1 MKANATFLIP
11 KGVNLTE
18 KENGNVCIVV
28 EGKVVDG
35 EMQSVRM
42 MSIDDY
48 MNSGDETEK
57 NSEKKPMP
65 KGKKKRPARI
75 AAILG
80 DDEGM
85 GY

>member
-1 MKANATFLIP
+1 MKAMATIALP
-11 KGVNLTE
+11 EGLTPTQ
-18 KENGNVCIVV
+18 KEDGKVCVVV
-28 EGKVVDG
+28 EGTMVDG
-35 EMQSVRM
+35 NLEVSEIMAVE
-42 MSIDDY
+42 DY
-48 MNSGDETEK
+48 MGQKKSPKPE
-57 NSEKKPMP
+57 EKKPMP